1 MPGGSKP
8 GERRG
13 GRQKGTPN
21 KVNALK
27 RAEIAASGETPLDYM
42 LRIMRDETVDPERRD
57 QMARCAAPYVH
68 AKLQAVG
75 EANVGQEAKIIKI
88 VRLSDLPSEAASASD
103 AMPFGNGCSKATR

>member
-1 MPGGSKP
+1 MPGSKP

-21 KVNALK
+21 RVNALK

-57 QMARCAAPYVH
+57 QMARSAAPYLH
-68 AKLQAVG
+68 AKLQAIG
-75 EANVGQEAKIIKI
+75 EANVGQEPQIIKV
-88 VRLSDLPSEAASASD
+88 VRLSDLPSEGTAPD
-103 AMPFGNGCSKATR
+103 ALPFPSGRSRATR